1 MEATLNRTDNNVFR
15 KRIKSW
21 KRDTSEMEY
30 PFLQKVYKKKK
41 KDRRKNSKSSNSY
54 FGKIVVY

>member
-1 MEATLNRTDNNVFR
+1 MEKGYFR
-15 KRIKSW
+15 NGVSLFVESI
-21 KRDTSEMEY
+21 
-30 PFLQKVYKKKK
+30 QKKK